1 MYIHYICLCMI
12 LNNSEYNKQ
21 AYKKASRRSTV
32 LSVSEC
38 GDGSII
44 EYRKFS

>member
-1 MYIHYICLCMI
+1 MCVVKDCRVEVENVYIYL

-32 LSVSEC
+32 L
-38 GDGSII
+38 
-44 EYRKFS
+44 